1 MRLPVA
7 LRPRRHRHRRRLEPR
22 HLLLSLEGLLEFNF
36 AFVLIIRIISS
47 VKSNWYNDVGACL
60 GKRMLLYSYSY
71 RGYPICDHCIA
82 LGN

>member
-36 AFVLIIRIISS
+36 GFVLIIRIIYRFCQLCQI
-47 VKSNWYNDVGACL
+47 VTMIWACL
-60 GKRMLLYSYSY
+60 GKCMLL
-71 RGYPICDHCIA
+71 
-82 LGN
+82 